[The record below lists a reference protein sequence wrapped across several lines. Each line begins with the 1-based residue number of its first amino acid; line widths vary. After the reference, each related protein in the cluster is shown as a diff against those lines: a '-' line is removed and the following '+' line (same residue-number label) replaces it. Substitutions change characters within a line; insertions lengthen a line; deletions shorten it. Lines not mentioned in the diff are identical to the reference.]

1 MKSLAS
7 SIEKSQYTEGR
18 FSLEVQISN
27 GQKAWVF
34 FTRVVVTNREV
45 EFYDGS
51 RYKMGTFLS
60 ESEVAEFCR
69 EVDKL
74 GIPRSTEVEDVKNS
88 EAVL

>member
-7 SIEKSQYTEGR
+7 SIEKSELSIGR
-18 FSLEVQISN
+18 FSIEVILST
-27 GQKAWVF
+27 GQKAWIF

-74 GIPRSTEVEDVKNS
+74 GVPRSTEVEDVKNS